1 MALPD
6 PYLGKVCE
14 RMWGILVQYWSSKSP
29 IYVTF
34 SMNDL
39 EQKLSKVDIQ
49 DTILPEIDQ

>member
-6 PYLGKVCE
+6 PYLGKVSE